1 MIARSASRSS
11 ALVLALL
18 LAVALATFAPPAS
31 AQSLWTVRSG
41 SLVTDVRAT
50 RAGDLLTILIDE
62 QSSGSKSADT
72 KLSRDGSFTNSLTY
86 APAAD
91 RKWLQTLLDWVK
103 VAGTGKSDYK
113 GSGSTT
119 RTDQASGTLTAK
131 VMRVL
136 DNGTLVVEG
145 RRLVV
150 VHDENLTLV
159 VSGLVRREDVGPDNS
174 VRSSALADGEIRIE
188 GKGTISLRQQPGLF
202 QRVFD
207 WLGLF

>member
-11 ALVLALL
+11 ALVLALV
-18 LAVALATFAPPAS
+18 AVAVLAGSAS
-31 AQSLWTVRSG
+31 AQSLWTSRSG

-50 RAGDLLTILIDE
+50 RAGDLITILIDE

-72 KLSRDGSFTNSLTY
+72 KLSRDGSFANSLTY
-86 APAAD
+86 APATD
-91 RKWLQTLLDWVK
+91 RKWLQTLLDWIK

-119 RTDQASGTLTAK
+119 RSDQASGTLTAK

-136 DNGTLVVEG
+136 DNGALVIEG

-150 VHDENLTLV
+150 MHDETLILV

-188 GKGTISLRQQPGLF
+188 GKGGISLRQQPGLF